1 MHGVFIS
8 SFWQFWF
15 FLKAI
20 LPEWVGVNTPFPAP
34 NYVSVARFRG
44 SLDSAALVFRLN
56 LLYTYK
62 KVNREPLGVLT
73 S

>member
-44 SLDSAALVFRLN
+44 SLDTPIRGFSDSADMICMW
-56 LLYTYK
+56 
-62 KVNREPLGVLT
+62 
-73 S
+73 

>member
-34 NYVSVARFRG
+34 NYVSVAQFRG
-44 SLDSAALVFRLN
+44 SLDSAALVF
-56 LLYTYK
+56 
-62 KVNREPLGVLT
+62 
-73 S
+73 